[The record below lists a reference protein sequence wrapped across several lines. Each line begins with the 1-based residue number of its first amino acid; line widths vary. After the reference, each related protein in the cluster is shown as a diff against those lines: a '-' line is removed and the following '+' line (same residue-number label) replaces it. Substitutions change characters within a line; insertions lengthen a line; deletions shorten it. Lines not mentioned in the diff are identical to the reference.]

1 MGFRLGVAGFLL
13 FFLLLPLSAQVSFL
27 PSFGNEPSQLSQPE
41 KPETE
46 PGASLIDRLVAQ
58 LEAWVNWYEMTWT
71 PWSQADRKWH
81 EAVKVSLTQ
90 AAILLQKQS
99 ERAEKAENEVA
110 ALRLE
115 IERLKRDRLVIGAIS
130 AGAGSTLGA
139 ILSAIIEQAIRH

>member
-1 MGFRLGVAGFLL
+1 
-13 FFLLLPLSAQVSFL
+13 
-27 PSFGNEPSQLSQPE
+27 
-41 KPETE
+41 
-46 PGASLIDRLVAQ
+46 VAQ

-115 IERLKRDRLVIGAIS
+115 IEKLKRDQLVIGAIS